1 MDSLQPDRQ
10 AKVVERNL
18 KILFLLW
25 FLFLGSI
32 ALYAIMLWLIERR
45 ESAREE
51 GRLTLNWLLCF
62 MGLVS
67 VASSVIVKRV
77 LLALAV
83 ARRKIW
89 QVVRA
94 YIVAFALC
102 EAAAIFGAVVFFL
115 TRDRL
120 AYLMCALAT
129 MAIAAHY
136 PRREHL
142 EAVPL
147 S

>member
-18 KILFLLW
+18 KILLLLW
-25 FLFLGSI
+25 LIFLGSI

-45 ESAREE
+45 GSAREE

-94 YIVAFALC
+94 YIIAFALC
-102 EAAAIFGAVVFFL
+102 EAAAIFGVVVFFL

-120 AYLMCALAT
+120 AYLMFALAAA
-129 MAIAAHY
+129 AIAAHY

-142 EAVPL
+142 ESVPL

>member
-1 MDSLQPDRQ
+1 MDSLQPDSQ

-25 FLFLGSI
+25 LIFLGST

-45 ESAREE
+45 GSAREE

-94 YIVAFALC
+94 YIIAFALC
-102 EAAAIFGAVVFFL
+102 EAAAIFGVVVFFL

-120 AYLMCALAT
+120 AYLMFALAA

-142 EAVPL
+142 ESVPL

>member
-25 FLFLGSI
+25 LIFLGSI

-45 ESAREE
+45 GSAREE

-94 YIVAFALC
+94 YIIAFALC
-102 EAAAIFGAVVFFL
+102 EAAAIFGVVVFFL

-120 AYLMCALAT
+120 AYLMFALAA

-142 EAVPL
+142 ESVPL